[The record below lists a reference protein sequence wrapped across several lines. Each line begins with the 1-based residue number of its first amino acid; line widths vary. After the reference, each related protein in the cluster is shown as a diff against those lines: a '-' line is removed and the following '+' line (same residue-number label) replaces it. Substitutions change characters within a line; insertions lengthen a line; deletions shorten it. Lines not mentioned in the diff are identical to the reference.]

1 MLIVRLKIYELIKL
15 GKEEEIMTNIYA
27 FDFDKDNSLQLNSR
41 FNGIASG
48 DRNN

>member
-15 GKEEEIMTNIYA
+15 GKEEEIMTNKYA
-27 FDFDKDNSLQLNSR
+27 FDKDNNFKLNSR

>member
-15 GKEEEIMTNIYA
+15 GKEEEIMTNRYA
-27 FDFDKDNSLQLNSR
+27 FDKDNSLQLNSR